1 MRRMLEDNRS
11 AALRSFMDA
20 GVRILMMTDLL
31 YRGSRLNGALNRL
44 LDWG

>member
-11 AALRSFMDA
+11 AALQSFMDA